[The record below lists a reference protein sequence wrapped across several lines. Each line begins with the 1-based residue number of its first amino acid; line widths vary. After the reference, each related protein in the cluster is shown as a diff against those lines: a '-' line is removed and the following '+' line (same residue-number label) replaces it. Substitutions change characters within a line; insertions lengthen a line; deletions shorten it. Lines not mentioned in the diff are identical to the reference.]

1 MTKYIAFLCLA
12 GVLTLSS
19 SAQEFRADSLR
30 QRVEKLPNDTVKV
43 NTLILLAEELSG
55 TAPDEAIAKAETALD
70 LAQKLRYTKGV
81 ANAYKFI
88 GLGYYNQNDYVEA
101 TLNYQESIKSFEE
114 IGDKVGV
121 SNILNNLGTIY
132 SDQGDDEKAL
142 ELYLQSLSIA
152 EEVDD
157 KLRICTVSLNI
168 GLIYQ
173 KKASTLDKAEEYYG
187 LALKIAEEID
197 YTIGIG
203 YSSVNLGEV
212 YLDQDK
218 DSLALAYFEKSSVAL
233 ENSMAMPYVLIN
245 TGKVYL
251 KRRDFISARRV
262 LKRAYDLSES
272 TGNKLFMS
280 MALMEEAQA
289 WVALDNK
296 KAAIETFQRA
306 LMLAEEIGAKESQ
319 RDAYEQ
325 LANHSAEL
333 QDFKSAYLY
342 QRSLTAV
349 KDSLFQSANEKRL
362 NLMLTTHNLE
372 NKEKEIKVQELTI
385 QKQRLIKNASIAG
398 LLMIL
403 IIAFIILRNYL
414 QKAKINK
421 ILDRQNE
428 EIETLLLNILPET
441 VAKELQENGKSAPK
455 EYESVSVLFTDFKGF
470 STIAESLSPNVLV
483 EELSSFFIAFDAI
496 TGKHGLEKIKTIG
509 DAYMCAG
516 GIPVSNETHPIDAVK
531 AGLEMQEFMIVH
543 NKKRA
548 AEGKIPWDLRVGIH
562 TGPIVA
568 GVVGKKKYAYDI
580 WGSTVNIAS
589 RMESNGEAGKVNI
602 SQSTYQLI
610 SEQFECVHRGKISA
624 KNVGEIDMYFVN
636 T

>member
-280 MALMEEAQA
+280 MALMEEAET

>member
-81 ANAYKFI
+81 ANAYKYI